1 MDNYGVNNLY
11 FEQIPSLMY
20 MFKEY
25 KSKVVYVEKLLS
37 DKVSDI
43 TITIDKIA
51 ENKSID
57 YINMDIEGYEILV
70 LKGAKIH

>member
-11 FEQIPSLMY
+11 FEQIPPLMY
-20 MFKEY
+20 MFKKY

-37 DKVSDI
+37 DKVSDA
-43 TITIDKIA
+43 TITINKIA